1 MSENLT
7 KPTQIPVNNYL
18 SSFDLTRQEE
28 AAILIAMFKEL
39 THEEPIMWGNS
50 IIGFG
55 NKIYHYASGRKV
67 EYFWI
72 GFSIR
77 KKAITIYLM
86 NLGSVHDFSQL
97 GKHERGVGCLYIQ
110 ALQHINL
117 TVLKDICKTSIQEAI
132 ESQ

>member
-1 MSENLT
+1 MAENIT
-7 KPTQIPVNNYL
+7 KPTQSSVADYL
-18 SSFDLTRQEE
+18 SSFDSARQEE
-28 AAILIAMFKEL
+28 ASILIAMFKNL
-39 THEEPIMWGNS
+39 THEEPVMWGNS

-97 GKHERGVGCLYIQ
+97 GKHERGVGCLYVK
-110 ALQHINL
+110 ALQQINL
-117 TVLKDICKTSIQEAI
+117 TVLHDICKKSIQEAI

>member
-1 MSENLT
+1 MAENIT
-7 KPTQIPVNNYL
+7 KPTQSSVDDYL
-18 SSFDLTRQEE
+18 GSFDSTRQEE
-28 AAILIAMFKEL
+28 AIILIAMFKDL
-39 THEEPIMWGNS
+39 TLEEPIMWGNS

-86 NLGSVHDFSQL
+86 NMGSHHDFSQL
-97 GKHERGVGCLYIQ
+97 GKHECGVGCLYVH

-117 TVLKDICKTSIQEAI
+117 TVLKDICKKSIQEAI